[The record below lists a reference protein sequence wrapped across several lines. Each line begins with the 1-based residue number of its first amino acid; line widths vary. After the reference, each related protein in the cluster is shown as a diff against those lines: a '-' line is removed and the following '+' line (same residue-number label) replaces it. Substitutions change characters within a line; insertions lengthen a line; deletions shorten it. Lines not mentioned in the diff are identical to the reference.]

1 MKYLLLP
8 LCLTLCLALSAQK
21 RYYVQPTAQGIAT
34 GLSWTDAFP
43 HVQVALDSAK
53 AGDTVWVAAGTY
65 KPTTGNLRTVSFEP
79 RSGVRL
85 YGGFS
90 GVETQINQRNWT
102 SNPTI
107 LSGDIGAQ
115 GDSLDNSYNVI
126 YMQLPDSNTVLDG
139 FVIRSGNANFV
150 GTTETRDRRKCGG
163 GIYINGKDWEAYPTI
178 AHCTI
183 LLNTARNSGGG
194 VFVNGSGMGSVA
206 PLFQYCRF
214 ERNRT
219 LGSGGGLARIGGS
232 WIERGIDLEA
242 CVFEGNRAEQFG
254 GGFYYTDT
262 ERGDELDM
270 VQDTFKRNFSYLSGS
285 AVYAIV
291 ERDGHQV
298 LSVDSCIFDANF
310 YNSFATVHFLS
321 LQSKFLDSA
330 SITNCFLINENY
342 TSTGGILFKFEVFG
356 KPNSKLNFSLNSF
369 SNINSS
375 LLLACEYISANYLL
389 FNRNKMYNNP
399 KNRFNFWGFKT
410 INYLFNIIGGSQI
423 SSGSLSVS
431 APTLLL
437 KKTLFIQNS
446 VFGGNTNS
454 LGYMITFNNTYEKI
468 SFINCLATN
477 PLFKDDIKHDTVLI
491 INSILLNEPDPEN
504 LLASNNYTY
513 IGNSYVNN
521 LDCSQAAT
529 WGYNVVC
536 NPDNITGTVPLFRDS
551 AASDYRLL
559 PCSPLVN
566 GGDNS
571 YILPGDLDLLGQPR
585 IQGAAVDIGPYESA
599 ALAIATEPA
608 VQPACI
614 GSANGSIAVN
624 PINACAPY
632 TYAWVGPSGQ
642 GTGLTGL
649 QAGTY
654 TLTLTDNKNETVVL
668 NATIPGIPAPQ
679 VAVQSTPVFCGTTM
693 GGTATPTVTGAV
705 PPLLFDWSG
714 GSTDSI
720 ATNLPS
726 GPYAVTVTDARGC
739 MGVGTATIQRMGTLQ
754 LNIQPTPISC
764 YNTTDGVVSVQ
775 AANGAPPIHWL
786 WNNGDTTSTLS
797 GLGSGVYSG
806 MLFDALGCAISWNI
820 PLDAPDSLR
829 SNATITNAT
838 GVNVPDGSIVINPK
852 GGTGSIQAKWSNN
865 QSGWSI
871 TGLLPGTYTVT
882 LTDEKDCTRSE
893 VFVVDWSVGT
903 YAPTQLRVRTWPNP
917 ATQLLWVEHGTMPSN
932 TLFRMMDVHGRPVL
946 QVPVANAGI
955 FQVEV
960 GQLPGGV
967 YYWEIAGKMGCFL
980 KM

>member
-8 LCLTLCLALSAQK
+8 LCLALCLALSAQK
-21 RYYVQPTAQGIAT
+21 RYYVQPTAQGTAT

-90 GVETQINQRNWT
+90 GAETQLNQRNWN

-139 FVIRSGNANFV
+139 FVVRGGNANFT
-150 GTTETRDRRKCGG
+150 GTSETRDRRKCGG

-194 VFVNGSGMGSVA
+194 IFVNGSGMGSVA

-219 LGSGGGLARIGGS
+219 LGSGGGLARTGGS

-242 CVFEGNRAEQFG
+242 CVFEGNRAEQYG

-270 VQDTFKRNFSYLSGS
+270 VRDTFKRNFSFLFGS
-285 AVYAIV
+285 AVYAII
-291 ERDGHQV
+291 ERNGHQV
-298 LSVDSCIFDANF
+298 LTVDSCIFDANLNNV
-310 YNSFATVHFLS
+310 NSSVYFGA
-321 LQSKFLDSA
+321 LQGEYLDSA
-330 SITNCFLINENY
+330 SITNCSIINESYVNSGK
-342 TSTGGILFKFEVFG
+342 TLFRFEVFG
-356 KPNSKLNFSLNSF
+356 KPYSSLNFLHNYFLNNVSSQLIAVEYVNADYLSF
-369 SNINSS
+369 SKNNMNNNTGSGIT
-375 LLLACEYISANYLL
+375 IS
-389 FNRNKMYNNP
+389 
-399 KNRFNFWGFKT
+399 G
-410 INYLFNIIGGSQI
+410 FNIINYNFNLIRATPNSI
-423 SSGSLSVS
+423 VFLSVTGS
-431 APTLLL
+431 TLQL
-437 KKTLFIQNS
+437 KKSLVIQNS
-446 VFGGNTNS
+446 VLWGKANALNFILAVNINYNKLIFVNNICSSPLKGN
-454 LGYMITFNNTYEKI
+454 
-468 SFINCLATN
+468 
-477 PLFKDDIKHDTVLI
+477 IKHDTVLI
-491 INSILLNEPDPEN
+491 INSILLNELVPEN

-551 AASDYRLL
+551 AAGDYHLL

-614 GSANGSIAVN
+614 GSANGSIALN

-632 TYAWVGPSGQ
+632 TYAWTGPSGQ

-754 LNIQPTPISC
+754 LNIQPTPITC
-764 YNTTDGVVSVQ
+764 YNTTDGSISVQ
-775 AANGAPPIHWL
+775 AANGAPPIQWL

-797 GLGSGVYSG
+797 GLGPGVYSG

-838 GVNVPDGSIVINPK
+838 GVTVPDGSISINPT

-882 LTDEKDCTRSE
+882 LTDENACTRSE

-903 YAPTQLRVRTWPNP
+903 YAPTQVRVRTWPNP
-917 ATQLLWVEHGTMPSN
+917 ATQLLWVEHGTMPPN

-946 QVPVANAGI
+946 QVPVTNAGI
-955 FQVEV
+955 FQVEI

-967 YYWEIAGKMGCFL
+967 YYWEIAGKVGCFL

>member
-1 MKYLLLP
+1 
-8 LCLTLCLALSAQK
+8 
-21 RYYVQPTAQGIAT
+21 
-34 GLSWTDAFP
+34 
-43 HVQVALDSAK
+43 
-53 AGDTVWVAAGTY
+53 
-65 KPTTGNLRTVSFEP
+65 
-79 RSGVRL
+79 
-85 YGGFS
+85 
-90 GVETQINQRNWT
+90 
-102 SNPTI
+102 
-107 LSGDIGAQ
+107 
-115 GDSLDNSYNVI
+115 
-126 YMQLPDSNTVLDG
+126 
-139 FVIRSGNANFV
+139 
-150 GTTETRDRRKCGG
+150 
-163 GIYINGKDWEAYPTI
+163 
-178 AHCTI
+178 

-214 ERNRT
+214 ERNRA
-219 LGSGGGLARIGGS
+219 LGSGGGLARTGGS

-242 CVFEGNRAEQFG
+242 CVFENNRADQFG

-270 VQDTFKRNFSYLSGS
+270 VQDTFKRNSSNLSGS

-291 ERDGHQV
+291 ERNGHQA
-298 LSVDSCIFDANF
+298 LTMDFCIFDAQIGILTN
-310 YNSFATVHFLS
+310 TVYFGA
-321 LQSKFLDSA
+321 LQGKLLDSA
-330 SITNCFLINENY
+330 FITNCSFINESYSSTGKTLCSFEMVGKENSHLDFLGNIFSGNICSRLISFEYVNADYLLFTENRMSNNIGTVITFAGFTTINYFSNLAFVSPNEGSFLIVSGALASGY
-342 TSTGGILFKFEVFG
+342 K
-356 KPNSKLNFSLNSF
+356 NSIFIKNSEFRQNIFSDN
-369 SNINSS
+369 
-375 LLLACEYISANYLL
+375 NYLL
-389 FNRNKMYNNP
+389 
-399 KNRFNFWGFKT
+399 
-410 INYLFNIIGGSQI
+410 GSSDHKI
-423 SSGSLSVS
+423 
-431 APTLLL
+431 
-437 KKTLFIQNS
+437 
-446 VFGGNTNS
+446 
-454 LGYMITFNNTYEKI
+454 I
-468 SFINCLATN
+468 SFINSLCSIPSKYYTK
-477 PLFKDDIKHDTVLI
+477 PDTVLI
-491 INSILLNEPDPEN
+491 INSILLNEPEPKN

-551 AASDYRLL
+551 AAGDYRLL

-585 IQGAAVDIGPYESA
+585 LQGAAVDIGPYESA

-632 TYAWVGPSGQ
+632 TYAWIGPSGQ

-654 TLTLTDNKNETVVL
+654 TLTLTDSKNETVVL

-739 MGVGTATIQRMGTLQ
+739 MSVGTATIQRMGTLQ
-754 LNIQPTPISC
+754 LNIQPTPITC
-764 YNTTDGVVSVQ
+764 YNTTDGAVSVQ

-797 GLGSGVYSG
+797 GLGPGVYSG

-838 GVNVPDGSIVINPK
+838 GVNVPDGSIALNPT

-882 LTDEKDCTRSE
+882 LTDENGCTRSE

-903 YAPTQLRVRTWPNP
+903 YAPTQVRVRTWPNP
-917 ATQLLWVEHGTMPSN
+917 ATQLLWVEHGTMPPN
-932 TLFRMMDVHGRPVL
+932 TLFRMMDVHGRPML
-946 QVPVANAGI
+946 QVPVTNAGI

-967 YYWEIAGKMGCFL
+967 YYWEVAGKVGCFL

>member
-1 MKYLLLP
+1 MMKYLLLP
-8 LCLTLCLALSAQK
+8 FCLTLCLALSAQK
-21 RYYVQPTAQGIAT
+21 RYYVQPTAQGTAT

-65 KPTTGNLRTVSFEP
+65 KPTTGNMRTVSFEP

-90 GVETQINQRNWT
+90 GSETQLNQRNWN

-139 FVIRSGNANFV
+139 FVVRGGNANFT

-206 PLFQYCRF
+206 PLFQHCRF

-219 LGSGGGLARIGGS
+219 LGSGGGLARTGGS

-242 CVFEGNRAEQFG
+242 CVFENNRADQFG

-270 VQDTFKRNFSYLSGS
+270 VRDTFRRNFSFLSGS
-285 AVYAIV
+285 AVYAII

-298 LSVDSCIFDANF
+298 LTVDSCKFDANL
-310 YNSFATVHFLS
+310 NSVNSQIHFNA
-321 LQSKFLDSA
+321 LQGKFLDSA
-330 SITNCFLINENY
+330 SITHNSFVNENY
-342 TSTGGILFKFEVFG
+342 ISTGQASFRFEVFG
-356 KPNSKLNFSLNSF
+356 KPYSNLNFSNNFF
-369 SNINSS
+369 SNINCSP
-375 LLLACEYISANYLL
+375 LLQSEYVNADYLL
-389 FNRNKMYNNP
+389 FSKNKMYNNP
-399 KNRFNFWGFKT
+399 RNDFNFTGYNT
-410 INYLFNIIGGSQI
+410 INYLFNITEAPPLSN
-423 SSGSLSVS
+423 SSLSLNVTS
-431 APTLLL
+431 LLSH
-437 KKTLFIQNS
+437 KTLIIQNS
-446 VFGGNTNS
+446 VFGGNSNS
-454 LGYMITFNNTYEKI
+454 LGPVLYFSFNFDKLQ
-468 SFINCLATN
+468 FINSLFSS
-477 PLFKDDIKHDTVLI
+477 PLKDDIKPDTVLI

-551 AASDYRLL
+551 AAGDYRLL

-585 IQGAAVDIGPYESA
+585 IQCTAVDIGPYESA

-614 GSANGSIAVN
+614 GSANGSIVLN
-624 PINACAPY
+624 PINACVPY

-654 TLTLTDNKNETVVL
+654 TLTLTDSKNETVVL

-726 GPYAVTVTDARGC
+726 GPYAVTVTDTRGC

-754 LNIQPTPISC
+754 LNIQPTPITC
-764 YNTTDGVVSVQ
+764 YNTTDGSISVQ

-797 GLGSGVYSG
+797 GLGPGVYSG

-838 GVNVPDGSIVINPK
+838 GVNVPDGSVTINPT

-882 LTDEKDCTRSE
+882 LTDENACTRSE

-903 YAPTQLRVRTWPNP
+903 YAPTQVRVRTWPNP
-917 ATQLLWVEHGTMPSN
+917 ATQLLWVEHGAMPPH
-932 TLFRMMDVHGRPVL
+932 TQFRMMDVHGRSVL
-946 QVPVANAGI
+946 QVPVTNAGI
-955 FQVEV
+955 FQVEI

-967 YYWEIAGKMGCFL
+967 YYWEVAGTVGCFL

>member
-1 MKYLLLP
+1 MMKYLLLP
-8 LCLTLCLALSAQK
+8 LCLALCLALSAQK

-90 GVETQINQRNWT
+90 GVETQLNQRNWN

-107 LSGDIGAQ
+107 LSGDIGVQ

-139 FVIRSGNANFV
+139 FVVRGGNANFT

-194 VFVNGSGMGSVA
+194 VFVNGGGMGSVA

-214 ERNRT
+214 ERNRA
-219 LGSGGGLARIGGS
+219 LGSGGGLARTGGS

-242 CVFEGNRAEQFG
+242 CTFEGNRADQFG

-270 VQDTFKRNFSYLSGS
+270 LRDTFRRNSSNLSGS

-291 ERDGHQV
+291 ERDGHQA
-298 LSVDSCIFDANF
+298 LTVDSCIFDGQINIF
-310 YNSFATVHFLS
+310 EGTVYLGT
-321 LQSKFLDSA
+321 LQGKSLDSA
-330 SITNCFLINENY
+330 SITNCSFINESY
-342 TSTGGILFKFEVFG
+342 SSTGKILCTFAMVAKAYSCLSLSKIIISNNVCSSLISCEYVNADYLSFTKNKMSDNTRNSMILSGFNRINYFLNSIYGIPSGGGYLLMPSASLNKNYINIE
-356 KPNSKLNFSLNSF
+356 NSKF
-369 SNINSS
+369 IKNSS
-375 LLLACEYISANYLL
+375 LVGSSVLLDSDI
-389 FNRNKMYNNP
+389 
-399 KNRFNFWGFKT
+399 
-410 INYLFNIIGGSQI
+410 
-423 SSGSLSVS
+423 
-431 APTLLL
+431 
-437 KKTLFIQNS
+437 
-446 VFGGNTNS
+446 
-454 LGYMITFNNTYEKI
+454 EKI
-468 SFINCLATN
+468 SFINSLSTV
-477 PLFKDDIKHDTVLI
+477 PIKFNTKPDTVLI
-491 INSILLNEPDPEN
+491 INSILLNEPVPKN
-504 LLASNNYTY
+504 LLASNKYTY

-551 AASDYRLL
+551 AAGDYRLL

-571 YILPGDLDLLGQPR
+571 YILPGDTDLLGQPR

-632 TYAWVGPSGQ
+632 TYTWVGPSGQ

-654 TLTLTDNKNETVVL
+654 TLTLTDSKNETVVL

-754 LNIQPTPISC
+754 LNIQPTPITC
-764 YNTTDGVVSVQ
+764 YNTTDGAVSVQ
-775 AANGAPPIHWL
+775 AANGAPPINWL

-797 GLGSGVYSG
+797 GLGPGVYSG

-829 SNATITNAT
+829 SNAAITNAT
-838 GVNVPDGSIVINPK
+838 GVNVPDGSVTINPT

-882 LTDEKDCTRSE
+882 LTDENACTRSE

-917 ATQLLWVEHGTMPSN
+917 ATQLLWVEHGTMPPN

-967 YYWEIAGKMGCFL
+967 YYWEIAGKVGCFL

>member
-1 MKYLLLP
+1 
-8 LCLTLCLALSAQK
+8 
-21 RYYVQPTAQGIAT
+21 
-34 GLSWTDAFP
+34 
-43 HVQVALDSAK
+43 
-53 AGDTVWVAAGTY
+53 
-65 KPTTGNLRTVSFEP
+65 LRTVSFEP
-79 RSGVRL
+79 KSGVRL
-85 YGGFS
+85 YGGFL
-90 GVETQINQRNWT
+90 GVETQLNQRNWT
-102 SNPTI
+102 NNSTI
-107 LSGDIGAQ
+107 LSGDIGVQ

-139 FVIRSGNANFV
+139 FVVRGGNANFT

-183 LLNTARNSGGG
+183 VLNTARNIGGG

-219 LGSGGGLARIGGS
+219 LGSGGGLARVGGS

-254 GGFYYTDT
+254 GGFYYNDT

-270 VQDTFKRNFSYLSGS
+270 VRDTFKRNFSILLGS

-291 ERDGHQV
+291 ERDGHQA
-298 LSVDSCIFDANF
+298 LTIDSCIFDGQINNL
-310 YNSFATVHFLS
+310 YGSVYLGT
-321 LQSKFLDSA
+321 LQGKSLDSA
-330 SITNCFLINENY
+330 SIINCFFINENY
-342 TSTGGILFKFEVFG
+342 SSTEKVLVRFEMVG
-356 KPNSKLNFSLNSF
+356 KIYSYLNCSNNFFSNNICKQFISCEYVNAGYLSFTKNKISDNVGNAITFAGFTTIDYFFNSASFSLDEGSFLIITSALASGYKNSIFIKNSEFSQNGF
-369 SNINSS
+369 SNN
-375 LLLACEYISANYLL
+375 
-389 FNRNKMYNNP
+389 
-399 KNRFNFWGFKT
+399 
-410 INYLFNIIGGSQI
+410 NYLFGASDHN
-423 SSGSLSVS
+423 
-431 APTLLL
+431 
-437 KKTLFIQNS
+437 
-446 VFGGNTNS
+446 
-454 LGYMITFNNTYEKI
+454 KI
-468 SFINCLATN
+468 YFINNSCSI
-477 PLFKDDIKHDTVLI
+477 PLKVSTRPDTVLI
-491 INSILLNEPDPEN
+491 INSILLNEPVPKN

-551 AASDYRLL
+551 AAGDYRLL

-571 YILPGDLDLLGQPR
+571 YILPGDMDLSGQPR

-599 ALAIATEPA
+599 ALAIATEPE

-632 TYAWVGPSGQ
+632 TYTWIGPSGQ

-649 QAGTY
+649 EAGTY
-654 TLTLTDNKNETVVL
+654 TLTLTDSKNETVVL

-679 VAVQSTPVFCGTTM
+679 VAVQSTPVFCGTTL

-726 GPYAVTVTDARGC
+726 GPYAVTITDARGC
-739 MGVGTATIQRMGTLQ
+739 IGVGTATIQRMGTLQ
-754 LNIQPTPISC
+754 LNIQPTPITC
-764 YNTTDGVVSVQ
+764 YNTTDGAVSVQ
-775 AANGAPPIHWL
+775 AANGAPPIQWL

-797 GLGSGVYSG
+797 GLEPGVYSG

-829 SNATITNAT
+829 SNAVLTNAT
-838 GVNVPDGSIVINPK
+838 GVSVPDGSIALNPT

-882 LTDEKDCTRSE
+882 LTDENSCTRSE

-903 YAPTQLRVRTWPNP
+903 YAPTQVRVRTWPNP
-917 ATQLLWVEHGTMPSN
+917 ATQLLWVEHGAMPSN
-932 TLFRMMDVHGRPVL
+932 TLFRMMDVHGRTVL
-946 QVPVANAGI
+946 QVPVTNAGI

-967 YYWEIAGKMGCFL
+967 YYWEVAGKVGCFL